1 MPSTVAFS
9 PKGGY
14 WKTRYSFY
22 SYCYAFLDRLFFSFA
37 QVFGRQPVWEH
48 NDDVVGRTSFYNVQG
63 GSAIAVTFNEQ
74 PSSNKIYKA
83 FSLESTNNVDGVSV
97 LTVNDSTVADQA
109 VNPTATVLEEKGGIM
124 YGSVGL
130 DQRLTGANVK
140 LVGVVQGVTT
150 GAINTVEIQF
160 IDGGD
165 SYNLDADGSTR
176 YFFANVQDNPDG
188 TTATTYFQ
196 FNVASLINPVAYN
209 NIPTALALAPLAFA
223 EPIGTN
229 VIYFVGGAITLP
241 GVGNTYLY
249 SATPGEVN
257 GEQARGHTVN
267 AVVTLGVN
275 NYELYALNLE
285 YEETDYDHRDE
296 RYNRRSGGASGA
308 SQQTRR
314 RQ

>member
-1 MPSTVAFS
+1 MPNTVAFS
-9 PKGGY
+9 HKGGY

-22 SYCYAFLDRLFFSFA
+22 SYCYAFLDRLFFSFN
-37 QVFGRQPVWEH
+37 QTFGTAPIWEH
-48 NDDVVGRTSFYNVQG
+48 NSETAGRTNFYNAQG
-63 GSAIAVTFNEQ
+63 GSAIAVTFNENA
-74 PSSNKIYKA
+74 SSNKIYKA
-83 FSLESTNNVDGVSV
+83 FSLESTNNVNGVSV
-97 LTVNDSTVADQA
+97 LTVNDSTVAAQA

-140 LVGVVQGVTT
+140 LVGVVQGVIN

-176 YFFANVQDNPDG
+176 YFFANVQDNPNG

-196 FNVASLINPVAYN
+196 FNVTNVINPVAYN
-209 NIPTALALAPLAFA
+209 NIPTALALAPLATT
-223 EPIGTN
+223 ESIGTN
-229 VIYFVGGAITLP
+229 VIYFSGGAITLP
-241 GVGNTYLY
+241 GAGNTYLY

-257 GEQARGHTVN
+257 GEQARGQTVN
-267 AVVTLGVN
+267 AVITLGAA

-308 SQQTRR
+308 SKQTRR